1 MGLISGIFMGMLF
14 GIALMA
20 GWARMMRYRSAKRIA
35 KVWIMVLLTLVLL
48 MNFWN
53 SVWVFSEVV
62 VDKLK
67 CNWYVLVKDYNR
79 NMMDQNKVVGEEN

>member
-53 SVWVFSEVV
+53 SVWIFSEVV

-67 CNWYVLVKDYNR
+67 CN
-79 NMMDQNKVVGEEN
+79 